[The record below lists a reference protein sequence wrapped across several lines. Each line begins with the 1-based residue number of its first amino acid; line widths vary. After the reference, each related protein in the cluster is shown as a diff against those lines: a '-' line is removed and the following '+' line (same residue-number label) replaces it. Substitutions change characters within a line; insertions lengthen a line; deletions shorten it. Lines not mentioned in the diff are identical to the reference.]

1 MRFRHFPETSFWNV
15 FVCKNNKNKHSKF
28 QKEKYGNWKPIK
40 NTLQNWPIQSTGSDV
55 LRMAMLDV
63 QEQGF
68 KVCALVHD
76 AILVELPLGDE
87 RNIKQVQRTME
98 LAAQKIIGIPIRVD
112 CKEIKGNFKQKKKNQ
127 QLFETIF
134 QKIRE
139 YKNNK
144 ASPIGMY
151 ASPNQV

>member
-1 MRFRHFPETSFWNV
+1 
-15 FVCKNNKNKHSKF
+15 
-28 QKEKYGNWKPIK
+28 
-40 NTLQNWPIQSTGSDV
+40 
-55 LRMAMLDV
+55 
-63 QEQGF
+63 
-68 KVCALVHD
+68 
-76 AILVELPLGDE
+76 VELPLGDE

-151 ASPNQV
+151 ASPNR